1 LWSVFELTKI
11 AKEAVVLGK
20 GGICGVVSNVEKGD
34 VGCVSA
40 VEAKLLDAKVARV
53 RAAQEV
59 FACFSQK
66 AVDKIFS
73 AAAKAA
79 SEQSLFLAE
88 LAVKET
94 GMGVVEDK
102 FVKNLFASE
111 EIYRCYR
118 RAKTC
123 GVVRED
129 KYGNAEFAAP
139 IGVIAAIIPTTN
151 PTSTAVFKALL
162 ALKTRNG
169 MIFSPHPRARECT
182 IAAVRTVLEAAVKAG
197 APEGI
202 FDWLDAPSLPLI
214 NVLMER
220 ASVTLA
226 TGGPG
231 MVKAAYSSGK
241 PAIGVGSGNTPA
253 VIDDTADIA
262 LAVRSIIE
270 SKIFDNGMICA
281 SEQAAIVLDSI
292 YDKVKAEFI
301 ESDCHFLT
309 SDEMI
314 LVKEKLVVNGAL
326 NPVIVGQ
333 SAETIAKMAGVT
345 AVNECTKILIAEV
358 VSTDF
363 SVEPFACE
371 KLSPVLA
378 MYRVK
383 TFEEALDK
391 ASKLI
396 EAGGLGH
403 TSSIYTTDA
412 SKIKEFADRMKTCR
426 VLVNTPASQGAIGGI
441 YNKLT
446 ASLTLGCGFFGGNS
460 VAGNIGP
467 KHLLNIKQLSLP
479 DITVS
484 QKRNNPKPLR
494 KRNMDT
500 KTPDEK

>member
-1 LWSVFELTKI
+1 LLFGVLFRMKKI
-11 AKEAVVLGK
+11 VKGVVIDK
-20 GGICGVVSNVEKGD
+20 GGACGIVSD
-34 VGCVSA
+34 VGASVVDLVSD
-40 VEAKLLDAKVARV
+40 VDAKLLDAKIARV

-59 FACFSQK
+59 FARFSQRE
-66 AVDKIFS
+66 VDKIFS
-73 AAAKAA
+73 VAAKDA
-79 SEQSLFLAE
+79 SEHSLFLAE

-102 FVKNLFASE
+102 FVKNLFACE

-118 RAKTC
+118 HTKTC
-123 GVVRED
+123 GVVKED
-129 KYGNAEFAAP
+129 KDGNAEFAAP

-151 PTSTAVFKALL
+151 PTSTAIFKALL

-169 MIFSPHPRARECT
+169 MIFSPHPRAKMCT
-182 IAAVRTVLEAAVKAG
+182 ITAVKIVLDAAVKAG

-202 FDWLDAPSLPLI
+202 FDWLDEPSLPLI
-214 NVLMER
+214 NALMER
-220 ASVTLA
+220 SSLTLA

-253 VIDDTADIA
+253 IIDDSADVA

-281 SEQAAIVLDSI
+281 SEQAAIVLDSV
-292 YDKVKAEFI
+292 YDKVKNEFK
-301 ESDCHFLT
+301 ESDCYFLN
-309 SDEMI
+309 SNEMV
-314 LVKEKLVVNGAL
+314 LVREKLVVNGVL
-326 NPVIVGQ
+326 NPDIVGQ
-333 SAETIAKMAGVT
+333 SAEFIAQMSGVT
-345 AVNECTKILIAEV
+345 VKEGTKILIAEV
-358 VSTDF
+358 DSTDF
-363 SVEPFACE
+363 SIEPFACE
-371 KLSPVLA
+371 KLSPILA

-383 TFEEALDK
+383 SFAEALDK

-479 DITVS
+479 DITVG
-484 QKRNNPKPLR
+484 QKRNSHL
-494 KRNMDT
+494 
-500 KTPDEK
+500 

>member
-1 LWSVFELTKI
+1 MIDVKKI
-11 AKEAVVLGK
+11 VK
-20 GGICGVVSNVEKGD
+20 GLIERNIACGVITSKAEKSNVAL
-34 VGCVSA
+34 VSDYD
-40 VEAKLLDAKVARV
+40 AKILDAKLARV
-53 RAAQEV
+53 KIAQEA
-59 FACFSQK
+59 FAQFSQRK
-66 AVDKIFS
+66 VNKIFS
-73 AAAKAA
+73 ASAKAA
-79 SEQSLFLAE
+79 SEQSFHLAD

-102 FVKNLFASE
+102 FIKNLFASE
-111 EIYRCYR
+111 EIYRCYKNT
-118 RAKTC
+118 KTC
-123 GVVRED
+123 GVVKED
-129 KYGNAEFAAP
+129 KDGNAEFAAP
-139 IGVIAAIIPTTN
+139 IGVIAAIIPVTN
-151 PTSTAVFKALL
+151 PTSTAIFKGLL

-169 MIFSPHPRARECT
+169 MIFSPHPRAKKCT
-182 IAAVRTVLEAAVKAG
+182 LEAVKIVLDAAVKAG

-202 FDWLDAPSLPLI
+202 FDWIEEPSLPLI
-214 NVLMER
+214 NALMER

-253 VIDDTADIA
+253 VIDDSADTA

-281 SEQAAIVLDSI
+281 SEQAVIVLDSV
-292 YDKVKAEFI
+292 YDKVKEEFK
-301 ESDCHFLT
+301 ENDCYFLNLT
-309 SDEMI
+309 EMNF
-314 LVKEKLVVNGAL
+314 VREKIVVNGVL
-326 NPVIVGQ
+326 NPNIVGQ
-333 SAETIAKMAGVT
+333 SAEFIAKMAGVT
-345 AVNECTKILIAEV
+345 VKEGTKILIAEV
-358 VSTDF
+358 DSTDL
-363 SVEPFACE
+363 SLEPFACE

-378 MYRVK
+378 MYKAK
-383 TFEEALDK
+383 TFKQAIDIAE
-391 ASKLI
+391 KLI

-412 SKIKEFADRMKTCR
+412 SKIKEFADKMKTCR

-479 DITVS
+479 DISVS
-484 QKRNNPKPLR
+484 KKQFDPEITR
-494 KRNMDT
+494 KT
-500 KTPDEK
+500 S